1 MKKRLGITTMA
12 VVTTLFATLLMGCGN
27 SSESTMATEKSY
39 DNVIIVAGNHAN
51 SIKPD
56 YTAVSGILED
66 TVLKYGNI
74 DIIVADGDP
83 FIALSLKVPEQKAGL
98 SNSKKHSIARSQV
111 VQLEEYLNS
120 SDCMAKTPEVDLL
133 SSFELVSR
141 ILGDSE
147 HSGESTAVLVFDS
160 GLNTSSPI
168 NMSQIDLNTVD
179 VEKTVRSLKEQNA
192 VYNLSECK
200 ISWYGMSDVAA
211 PQEELASSQK
221 EKLAEFWKAYF
232 ATAGSEYVIKTDIS
246 TDKFSGELPDVT
258 PVISKTP
265 GDLWSADENDGI
277 LPETVVYSQEIL
289 AFKEGTAEFVD
300 DKAVVSVV
308 EETSRYMKEHSDFNL
323 TIVGCTAK
331 WGDLKS
337 YCIPLS
343 EQRALSVKNVLVEQ
357 GINEDRIKTVGMGF
371 DNPFYINDQDESG
384 NLIENVAQCN
394 RSIVMMDSTGNTA
407 TKIENGSWK

>member
-1 MKKRLGITTMA
+1 M
-12 VVTTLFATLLMGCGN
+12 
-27 SSESTMATEKSY
+27 
-39 DNVIIVAGNHAN
+39 
-51 SIKPD
+51 
-56 YTAVSGILED
+56 
-66 TVLKYGNI
+66 
-74 DIIVADGDP
+74 
-83 FIALSLKVPEQKAGL
+83 
-98 SNSKKHSIARSQV
+98 

-277 LPETVVYSQEIL
+277 FPETVVYSQEIL

>member
-1 MKKRLGITTMA
+1 
-12 VVTTLFATLLMGCGN
+12 
-27 SSESTMATEKSY
+27 
-39 DNVIIVAGNHAN
+39 
-51 SIKPD
+51 
-56 YTAVSGILED
+56 
-66 TVLKYGNI
+66 
-74 DIIVADGDP
+74 
-83 FIALSLKVPEQKAGL
+83 
-98 SNSKKHSIARSQV
+98 
-111 VQLEEYLNS
+111 
-120 SDCMAKTPEVDLL
+120 
-133 SSFELVSR
+133 
-141 ILGDSE
+141 
-147 HSGESTAVLVFDS
+147 
-160 GLNTSSPI
+160 
-168 NMSQIDLNTVD
+168 
-179 VEKTVRSLKEQNA
+179 
-192 VYNLSECK
+192 
-200 ISWYGMSDVAA
+200 MSDVAA

-221 EKLAEFWKAYF
+221 EKLEEFWKAYF

-277 LPETVVYSQEIL
+277 FPETVVYSQEIL